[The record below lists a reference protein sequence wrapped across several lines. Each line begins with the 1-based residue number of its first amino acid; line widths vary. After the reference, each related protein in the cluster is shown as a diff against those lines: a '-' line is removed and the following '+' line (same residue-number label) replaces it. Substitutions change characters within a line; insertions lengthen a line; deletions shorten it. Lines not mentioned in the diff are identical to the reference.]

1 MAVRVVRW
9 GALALAVV
17 ALLATT
23 VNLFL
28 LPWGVAP
35 FGVAP
40 GWKVFGYAQSGF
52 DFAGLSPWA
61 RAYFDQAGRFLPF
74 VALSVTLSV
83 GARSPWGRFGGGA
96 LALLGSL
103 LAGLVAV
110 TRATWPDEV
119 PEDGA
124 VRWFVTATMTT
135 VALAVLVALVLR
147 VLRRPLPFDLL
158 AVTLLLALGVIH
170 FCSVA
175 ALVSFP
181 GNEFQASILAW
192 TPAPLYLLAGAGAA
206 VSAGGA
212 FLRDRASR
220 SSAPVAAFP
229 RS

>member
-1 MAVRVVRW
+1 MRW
-9 GALALAVV
+9 GGLALAVV
-17 ALLATT
+17 ALLATA

-61 RAYFDQAGRFLPF
+61 RAYFDQAGRFLPV
-74 VALSVTLSV
+74 VAVCVTLSV
-83 GARSPWGRFGGGA
+83 GARSAWGRFGGGA
-96 LALLGSL
+96 LALVGGL

-119 PEDGA
+119 PEDSA
-124 VRWFVTATMTT
+124 VRWFVTAAMTT
-135 VALAVLVALVLR
+135 VAVAVLVALVLR
-147 VLRRPLPFDLL
+147 VLGSPLPFDLL
-158 AVTLLLALGVIH
+158 AATLLLALGVIH
-170 FCSVA
+170 VCAVA

-192 TPAPLYLLAGAGAA
+192 TPGPLYLLAAAGAA
-206 VSAGGA
+206 LAASGA
-212 FLRDRASR
+212 LLRDRASP
-220 SSAPVAAFP
+220 SSAPVAASS